1 MTGTLGYEL
10 IVALRYLRSARTASF
25 LSLITA
31 ISIAGVVVG
40 VAALVIVLAVMN
52 GFREEVQAR
61 IVGTNAHVVILTY
74 GDAGIEDYKD
84 VVGEILVMPGVLG
97 AAPFVY
103 SKAMIGSETGADG
116 LVIKGIRLA
125 DEETVTSV
133 VANITPQLEE
143 ISAGTE
149 EQPPGIVLGSEAA
162 LRLHVARGDEVVL
175 ATPTLA
181 GQSGLGTIP
190 RMTKFTVEGVF
201 RSGMYEFDSSLGF
214 IALESAQRFFRL
226 GDSVTGIEVR
236 ITDMYDAP
244 AVGDSIVARLGGFP
258 FRANN
263 WIELNSNLF
272 AWMRMEKIV
281 MFVILTLIVLVA
293 AFNIVG
299 TLVMSVLEKRKD
311 IGVLRSLGATSGGV
325 MKIFV
330 WQGLIIGI
338 AGTLVG
344 LGLGVSLAG
353 LLDKYQF
360 ISLPGD
366 IYFIDTLPVR
376 LELADLLL
384 VALAA
389 IGASFLATLYPSWQA
404 ARLLPVDAIR
414 YE

>member
-1 MTGTLGYEL
+1 MTGALGYEL
-10 IVALRYLRSARTASF
+10 IVALRYLRSARSNSF
-25 LSLITA
+25 LSLITV
-31 ISIAGVVVG
+31 ISAAGVVVG

-52 GFREEVQAR
+52 GFREEVQNR
-61 IVGTNAHVVILTY
+61 IVGTNAHVVILSY
-74 GDAGIEDYKD
+74 SENGIQDHPE
-84 VVGEILVMPGVLG
+84 VTRRILEMPSVLG

-103 SKAMIGSETGADG
+103 SKAMIGSETDADG
-116 LVIKGIRLA
+116 LIIKGISLSQER
-125 DEETVTSV
+125 TVTSV
-133 VANITPQLEE
+133 VSNIRPELDQITP
-143 ISAGTE
+143 GTDDE
-149 EQPPGIVLGSEAA
+149 LPGIVLGNEVAHR
-162 LRLHVARGDEVVL
+162 LRVSRGDEVVL

-190 RMTKFTVEGVF
+190 RMARFIVEGVF
-201 RSGMYEFDSSLGF
+201 HSGMYEFDSSLGF
-214 IALESAQRFFRL
+214 VSLEAAQRFFKME
-226 GDSVTGIEVR
+226 DNVTGIEVR
-236 ITDMYDAP
+236 IKDMYDAP
-244 AVGDSIVARLGGFP
+244 ATADSIVAWLGGMP

-272 AWMRMEKIV
+272 AWMRMEKLV
-281 MFVILTLIVLVA
+281 MFIILALIVLVA

-299 TLVMSVLEKRKD
+299 TLVMAVVEKRKD
-311 IGVLRSLGATSGGV
+311 VGILRAMGATDGGI
-325 MKIFV
+325 MKVFM

-338 AGTLVG
+338 SGTLIG
-344 LGLGVSLAG
+344 LALGTSLAG

-376 LELADLLL
+376 IELVDLLF

-389 IGASFLATLYPSWQA
+389 VGASFLATLYPSWQA